1 METRQIKDLV
11 MSWGTRFVTKD
22 FNEEHMKLDMS
33 LLGLDSIDVVEFCE
47 LLEEKVGIYVDFE
60 WVMDC
65 SNLNE
70 LVDKVKAE
78 MAQEVSAL

>member
-1 METRQIKDLV
+1 
-11 MSWGTRFVTKD
+11 
-22 FNEEHMKLDMS
+22 MKLDMS
-33 LLGLDSIDVVEFCE
+33 LLGLELIDVVEFCE
-47 LLEEKVGIYVDFE
+47 LLEEKAGIYVDFE

-78 MAQEVSAL
+78 MTQEVSAI